1 MDIPDKIIKMVSP
14 SAREI
19 WRIPDKEVYLH
30 DKGKPGKPRYA
41 LVIFSGH
48 QDIDLSIINIIPL
61 TTQSDFYDCFVFP
74 IERGLINIEDN
85 FKPKQN
91 STALIQ
97 FFQPIKMDYFVEKCA
112 EVDDTTHEAI
122 KTIICERLIGCSNI
136 NLEI

>member
-1 MDIPDKIIKMVSP
+1 MKNKIICGDCLDELKKLPENSIDTIITDPPYGIGFMG
-14 SAREI
+14 
-19 WRIPDKEVYLH
+19 KEW
-30 DKGKPGKPRYA
+30 
-41 LVIFSGH
+41 
-48 QDIDLSIINIIPL
+48 
-61 TTQSDFYDCFVFP
+61 
-74 IERGLINIEDN
+74 DN

-112 EVDDTTHEAI
+112 EVDDTTYEAI